1 MARLSAL
8 ATAVALIASLV
19 ASGTGTASAE
29 TMCNPVSNAA
39 RILKTPNPNDIHPDW
54 KGESY
59 VGLSW
64 GVRTNGKRIKKET
77 GTFLKGNLISP
88 RGGVV
93 NKGIY
98 IVVSEW
104 ECSRT

>member
-1 MARLSAL
+1 MARLSAI
-8 ATAVALIASLV
+8 AFAL
-19 ASGTGTASAE
+19 TASFMATNAGAAAAE
-29 TMCNPVSNAA
+29 TMCNPISNAA

-64 GVRTNGKRIKKET
+64 GVRSNGKAIRKDA

-98 IVVSEW
+98 IVASEW
-104 ECSRT
+104 ECSRI